1 MFNEFRKANINSEL
15 KTLTGLLAKEITN
28 LKELEAADIPLEIK
42 REKIEEIRST
52 INTISNQIDKLK
64 IEIKLET
71 GFKNN

>member
-1 MFNEFRKANINSEL
+1 MFNEFRKVNVISEL
-15 KTLTGLLAKEITN
+15 KILAGLLVKEIDN
-28 LKELEAADIPLEIK
+28 LKELEASDIPLEIK
-42 REKIEEIRST
+42 REKIEEIRTT

>member
-1 MFNEFRKANINSEL
+1 MFNEFRKVNIISEL
-15 KTLTGLLAKEITN
+15 KTLTGLLAKEIAN
-28 LKELEAADIPLEIK
+28 LKELEIADIPLEMK
-42 REKIEEIRST
+42 RAQIEEIRTT

>member
-1 MFNEFRKANINSEL
+1 MFNAFRKVNVISEL
-15 KTLTGLLAKEITN
+15 KTLTVLLSKEISN

-42 REKIEEIRST
+42 REKMEEIRET